1 MDLSVVELEDGRRR
15 VVVSELIRGEEQ
27 IFCTMSAPIS
37 RRAAERLVAD
47 HGRDLPVRVQAG
59 FIAEATAPRTV
70 NPENL
75 NSLREQLR
83 RLGR

>member
-1 MDLSVVELEDGRRR
+1 MDLSVVELADGRRR
-15 VVVSELIRGEEQ
+15 VVVTELVMGKWVDTA
-27 IFCTMSAPIS
+27 TMSAPIS
-37 RRAAERLVAD
+37 RRAAERLIEQYGKWMSGVE
-47 HGRDLPVRVQAG
+47 QAE
-59 FIAEATAPRTV
+59 FVSRATAPRTV